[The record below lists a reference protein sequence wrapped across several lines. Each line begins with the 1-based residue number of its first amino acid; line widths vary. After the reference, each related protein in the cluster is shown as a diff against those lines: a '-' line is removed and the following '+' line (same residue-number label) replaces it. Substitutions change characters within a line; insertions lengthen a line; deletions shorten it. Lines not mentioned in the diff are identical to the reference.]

1 MKKHQYNLRVE
12 WTGNKG
18 SGTFDYRS
26 YSRNHRII
34 IPSKSSELLGSS
46 DPNFRGDT
54 SRYNPEELL
63 LSSVS
68 ACHMLWYLHLCSDN
82 DVIVHE
88 YIDDAEGTMEESEN
102 GSRRFKQIVLKP
114 TVIVTEARMI
124 QTATDL
130 HHNANEMC
138 FIANSLN
145 FKVEHQPRINSL

>member
-88 YIDDAEGTMEESEN
+88 YIDDAEGTMEE
-102 GSRRFKQIVLKP
+102 
-114 TVIVTEARMI
+114 
-124 QTATDL
+124 
-130 HHNANEMC
+130 
-138 FIANSLN
+138 
-145 FKVEHQPRINSL
+145 